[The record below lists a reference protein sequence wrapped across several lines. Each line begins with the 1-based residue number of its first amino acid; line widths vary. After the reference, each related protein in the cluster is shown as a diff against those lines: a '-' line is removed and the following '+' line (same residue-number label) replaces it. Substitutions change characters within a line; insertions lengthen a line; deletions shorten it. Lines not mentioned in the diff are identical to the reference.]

1 MPSDLARDRAPYAS
15 ETILAVDVTQSTD
28 QWQTQLNAN
37 TFVLGPS
44 GSGKTRGHLM
54 PNMLQMGSSFLT
66 IDVKG
71 DLYAAL
77 GPILANHGYR
87 VECIDFSDPARS
99 TVGYD
104 PLALVR
110 RRGSRP
116 NQLDILSVANAICPN
131 EFGDDPYWSISSANM
146 LATCIAYALE
156 MLPEDERNLAAALTL
171 AERMQSEEVKTL
183 FSQLEEIAP
192 ASMAF
197 SMYRRVTAN
206 VQAEKMYASTVGV
219 LLGHIM
225 PFVQDDVLDLFARHD
240 RVDVTA
246 LGRERT
252 AVFVVVDDLDHT
264 LSPIAGLFVSQ
275 TIQALFDLAHDS
287 PGGRL
292 PVPVRVMLD
301 DFANLGLKDIE
312 SVLSVSRSR
321 ELWVTII
328 CQTVTQLK
336 ALYGNDAAL
345 SIMGNCDT
353 QVLLAAQDYE
363 TATYFSVYA
372 DKSPGTILR
381 TPLDKAWL
389 FVRGQRARLAPK
401 FDVTMHPRYQE
412 MLEAQATAQGL
423 RG

>member
-1 MPSDLARDRAPYAS
+1 MTSTMPGREAYAS
-15 ETILAVDVTQSTD
+15 ETILAQGKTLSTD

-37 TFVLGPS
+37 TLVLGPS

-71 DLYAAL
+71 DLFASL
-77 GPILANHGYR
+77 GPILSAHGYR

-104 PLALVR
+104 PLSLVR
-110 RRGSRP
+110 VAAGRP
-116 NQLDILSVANAICPN
+116 NQLDVLSVANAICPN
-131 EFGDDPYWSISSANM
+131 VFGDDPYWSLSAANM

-156 MLPEDERNLAAALTL
+156 MLPRRERNLAAALTL
-171 AERMQSEEVKTL
+171 AERMHSDEAKNL
-183 FSQLEEIAP
+183 FAQLEEIAP
-192 ASMAF
+192 TSMSYAMF
-197 SMYRRVTAN
+197 RRVTAN

-225 PFVQDDVLDLFARHD
+225 PFIQDDVLDLFARPD
-240 RVDVTA
+240 RIDVTA

-264 LSPIAGLFVSQ
+264 LSPIAGLFVTQ
-275 TIQALFDLAHDS
+275 AIRALFDLALDS

-292 PVPVRVMLD
+292 PLPVRVMLD

-321 ELWVTII
+321 ELWVTVI

-336 ALYGNDAAL
+336 ALYGENVAL

-353 QVLLAAQDYE
+353 QILLAAQDYE
-363 TATYFSVYA
+363 TAAYFSVYA
-372 DKSPGTILR
+372 DKSPSTILH
-381 TPLDKAWL
+381 TPLDREWL
-389 FVRGQRARLAPK
+389 FVRGQRACLAPK
-401 FDVTMHPRYQE
+401 YDVTLHPRYQE
-412 MLEAQATAQGL
+412 MLDAAAEAV